1 MKKLLLAAVAALS
14 LGICTAQA
22 DFTQAPTADN
32 MTPASC
38 SGTITTGGTA
48 QNALSAS
55 TVIHGFTIANLD
67 TTEVMW
73 INFVGTAAASTTD
86 SFPLA
91 PATATTFA
99 NLPSYTTP
107 VGFGSNHAVSVVAA
121 TTGHKF
127 SCVWW

>member
-1 MKKLLLAAVAALS
+1 MKKLLLAAAAALA
-14 LGICTAQA
+14 LGVCTAQA

-32 MTPASC
+32 ITPTSC

-48 QNALSAS
+48 QNVLSAS
-55 TVIHGFTIANLD
+55 SVIHGFIIANLD
-67 TTEVMW
+67 TTEMMW

-86 SFPLA
+86 SFPLG

-99 NLPSYTTP
+99 NLASFTSP
-107 VGFGSNHAVSVVAA
+107 VGFGSNHAVSIIAA

-127 SCVWW
+127 SRVWW